1 MATFDY
7 NRTNLGAA
15 TLSSSITAAA
25 TTATVGASDA
35 ATFPTAPFYAT
46 IMPVG
51 ETPNQL
57 NSEIVQVT
65 ANNSGALGLVR
76 AQRGTTAKAFDAGAL
91 VMNGVYIQDLEQAQA
106 VGKSF
111 FSATLTSGVYYIND
125 SRVPTTTADGDSI
138 RVVFGSNWTSGTPQ
152 LSLNNGTA
160 ANIYAGNNLTSGNA
174 STTTNAMVKSGVIYE
189 LTYYNGN
196 WYVLNLVANNSITSD
211 NIDWDD
217 MGHVWRKTYDVTIA
231 AASGTVNY
239 DVPIDIVNNRRV
251 EVYMSYESSSG
262 SIAWSRARV
271 LNGSKSVINCYQTG
285 IECAGGATR
294 GAFVNRGDFDQIIAW
309 GNEEYTP
316 AHAEIFL
323 KRAATGNYV
332 TFTANGFGGGNV
344 DNRRSQMFQG
354 RIGTSSANVKYI
366 RFKVINPQ
374 ANGSI
379 VVMSLR

>member
-7 NRTNLGAA
+7 NRANLGAA
-15 TLSSSITAAA
+15 SLSSPITAAA

-35 ATFPTAPFYAT
+35 ATFPNAPFYAT

-51 ETPNQL
+51 KTPNQL

-65 ANNSGALGLVR
+65 ANNSGTLGLVR

-111 FSATLTSGVYYIND
+111 FSATLASGVYYIND
-125 SRVPTTTADGDSI
+125 SRVPTTPADGDSI

-211 NIDWDD
+211 NMDWTTMD
-217 MGHVWRKTYDVTIA
+217 GLSPENIEPINL
-231 AASGTVNY
+231 SGGY
-239 DVPIDIVNNRRV
+239 
-251 EVYMSYESSSG
+251 SYAE
-262 SIAWSRARV
+262 
-271 LNGSKSVINCYQTG
+271 NGSFKLGKMVCINCQ
-285 IECAGGATR
+285 IKSAT
-294 GAFVNRGDFDQIIAW
+294 A
-309 GNEEYTP
+309 
-316 AHAEIFL
+316 L
-323 KRAATGNYV
+323 AANQQY
-332 TFTANGFGGGNV
+332 
-344 DNRRSQMFQG
+344 
-354 RIGTSSANVKYI
+354 RIGTLNYSSAKPIVSFATLSDGEWAPTSQPCYFYIGANDILVHSSIGGLSYI
-366 RFKVINPQ
+366 RI
-374 ANGSI
+374 SI
-379 VVMSLR
+379 SYLVR

>member
-125 SRVPTTTADGDSI
+125 SRVPTTPADGDSI

-160 ANIYAGNNLTSGNA
+160 KNIYAGNNLTSGNA

-211 NIDWDD
+211 NMDWTTIERIN
-217 MGHVWRKTYDVTIA
+217 MSNYASTTVTEITRANLYKFGRICVFNA
-231 AASGTVNY
+231 AFKMSAYTANAFAYPFKNLPSRVRPIENFDFFGSSLSDYKSMRGLVNTNGDFAIIGSTSYASGTSY
-239 DVPIDIVNNRRV
+239 S
-251 EVYMSYESSSG
+251 MS
-262 SIAWSRARV
+262 
-271 LNGSKSVINCYQTG
+271 
-285 IECAGGATR
+285 
-294 GAFVNRGDFDQIIAW
+294 
-309 GNEEYTP
+309 
-316 AHAEIFL
+316 
-323 KRAATGNYV
+323 
-332 TFTANGFGGGNV
+332 
-344 DNRRSQMFQG
+344 
-354 RIGTSSANVKYI
+354 GTYI
-366 RFKVINPQ
+366 TN
-374 ANGSI
+374 
-379 VVMSLR
+379 

>member
-46 IMPVG
+46 VMPVG

-125 SRVPTTTADGDSI
+125 SRVPTTPADGDSI

-160 ANIYAGNNLTSGNA
+160 KNIYAGNNLTSGNA

-189 LTYYNGN
+189 LTYYNGS

-211 NIDWDD
+211 NMDWTTSIASYSNNDVN
-217 MGHVWRKTYDVTIA
+217 HAATVTIQS
-231 AASGTVNY
+231 ASVNVMCDPKKKIAMVWGRVQTTATASVETQVYVQTDLRPTTQLDVSPCGIVYGVNGSNQLTSNFAVNSLVLKTDGTL
-239 DVPIDIVNNRRV
+239 
-251 EVYMSYESSSG
+251 YMRSINWNEPSSG
-262 SIAWSRARV
+262 
-271 LNGSKSVINCYQTG
+271 
-285 IECAGGATR
+285 
-294 GAFVNRGDFDQIIAW
+294 NRM
-309 GNEEYTP
+309 
-316 AHAEIFL
+316 
-323 KRAATGNYV
+323 V
-332 TFTANGFGGGNV
+332 
-344 DNRRSQMFQG
+344 
-354 RIGTSSANVKYI
+354 
-366 RFKVINPQ
+366 
-374 ANGSI
+374 SI
-379 VVMSLR
+379 VFPTIFILG

>member
-15 TLSSSITAAA
+15 SLSSPITAAA

-125 SRVPTTTADGDSI
+125 SRVPTTPADGDSI

-160 ANIYAGNNLTSGNA
+160 KNIYAGNNLTSGNA

-211 NIDWDD
+211 NMDWTTI
-217 MGHVWRKTYDVTIA
+217 VWEDYTVTAPSGYTIIENQCRINRSLKLFIVSLRLIIPD
-231 AASGTVNY
+231 SGTGNTYADGLPEPSGNVSM
-239 DVPIDIVNNRRV
+239 PLFARV
-251 EVYMSYESSSG
+251 EKGTLVNQTPGVWKRAVGG
-262 SIAWSRARV
+262 SIGCVSWT
-271 LNGSKSVINCYQTG
+271 K
-285 IECAGGATR
+285 
-294 GAFVNRGDFDQIIAW
+294 D
-309 GNEEYTP
+309 
-316 AHAEIFL
+316 EIFS
-323 KRAATGNYV
+323 V
-332 TFTANGFGGGNV
+332 QIGGLYP
-344 DNRRSQMFQG
+344 
-354 RIGTSSANVKYI
+354 IK
-366 RFKVINPQ
+366 
-374 ANGSI
+374 
-379 VVMSLR
+379 

>member
-7 NRTNLGAA
+7 NRANLGAA
-15 TLSSSITAAA
+15 SLSSPITAAA

-51 ETPNQL
+51 KTPNQL

-65 ANNSGALGLVR
+65 ANNSGTLGLVR

-111 FSATLTSGVYYIND
+111 FSATLASGVYYIND
-125 SRVPTTTADGDSI
+125 SRVPTTPADGDSI

-211 NIDWDD
+211 NIADNAVTYKKASFTEYSTTEKVIGTWID
-217 MGHVWRKTYDVTIA
+217 GKPLYRKVVNFGALPNATTKSVAHGLSNFRIRNFYGVAVRPSDNITLHLPTVAGSFSNIVTIFI
-231 AASGTVNY
+231 T
-239 DVPIDIVNNRRV
+239 
-251 EVYMSYESSSG
+251 SSSIIIDTM
-262 SIAWSRARV
+262 STDRSA
-271 LNGSKSVINCYQTG
+271 LTECY
-285 IECAGGATR
+285 IML
-294 GAFVNRGDFDQIIAW
+294 
-309 GNEEYTP
+309 EYT
-316 AHAEIFL
+316 
-323 KRAATGNYV
+323 KT
-332 TFTANGFGGGNV
+332 T
-344 DNRRSQMFQG
+344 D
-354 RIGTSSANVKYI
+354 
-366 RFKVINPQ
+366 
-374 ANGSI
+374 
-379 VVMSLR
+379 